1 MMQQQSAILESGV
14 PCQWLIAGIRERELD
29 PALLL
34 SELGIDTAVMDSPN
48 VSMELSDYMR
58 LFNAAAKTLKDENLG
73 LHLSI
78 DAKVEHFGLL
88 AYLSQNAKTIG
99 DALRIFE
106 HYYRVFTPEFGIQF
120 IVDESS
126 CTYHYHH
133 KAPENIDPRQD
144 IEFSLAIVVD
154 SILKSVTGSWKPELA
169 SFTFSEPSDL
179 EYHYKIFGE
188 NLHFDQAKNFIRFD
202 KSVLELERTS
212 ADSALL
218 MILQE
223 HGNALLRSVKDQ
235 DNVEDQI
242 RVLITSN
249 AGHQNVNTESI
260 AKHLNMSV
268 RNLHRVLRERGTSY
282 QQIRD
287 ETLLNIGKEALSETR
302 SSVTEIALRLG
313 YSESS
318 AFVRMFK
325 RHTGMTPLQFR
336 KNLAT

>member
-1 MMQQQSAILESGV
+1 MTQQHSEILEHGV
-14 PCQWLIAGIRERELD
+14 PCRWLIAGIQERGLD
-29 PALLL
+29 SALLL
-34 SELGIDTAVMDSPN
+34 SELGLNAAILNTHNATLD
-48 VSMELSDYMR
+48 LGDYMR
-58 LFNAAAKTLKDENLG
+58 LLNTAATTLKDENLG
-73 LHLSI
+73 LSLSKN
-78 DAKVEHFGLL
+78 AKAENFGLL

-99 DALRIFE
+99 DSLRIFE
-106 HYYRVFTPEFGIQF
+106 HYYRVFTPEFGIEF
-120 IVDESS
+120 IVDENS

-133 KAPENIDPRQD
+133 KAPENIDPRHD
-144 IEFSLAIVVD
+144 IEFSLAIVVE
-154 SILKSVTGSWKPELA
+154 SILKSVTGPWKPEIA
-169 SFTFSEPSDL
+169 SFTFSEPSNL
-179 EYHYKIFGE
+179 EHHHQIFGK
-188 NLHFDQAKNFIRFD
+188 NLHFDQAKNFIRFE
-202 KSVLELERTS
+202 KSILDIERTS

-223 HGNALLRSVKDQ
+223 HGNALLKSVKDQ
-235 DNVEDQI
+235 DNIEDQV

-268 RNLHRVLRERGTSY
+268 RNLHRVLQERGTSY

-302 SSVTEIALRLG
+302 SNVTEIALRLG